1 MDQIA
6 GIINVELR
14 RKEIKKL
21 KKHQKSDTTVVEG
34 VDEEE
39 ESTFNVLQDKEF
51 GITDIKDYPLLS
63 GDDI

>member
-14 RKEIKKL
+14 RKEIRKL
-21 KKHQKSDTTVVEG
+21 KKHQKSDTTMVDA

-51 GITDIKDYPLLS
+51 GMADIKDYPLL
-63 GDDI
+63 GADDV